1 MINQQQ
7 YSLEVVLLCITYKTR
22 FTINQS
28 AFDSTGCGEIWLRC
42 VQAEKVV
49 ERYGSL
55 PGVLHMIELEK
66 GRSGLGLS
74 LAGNRDRSRMSVFV
88 VGIDPN
94 GAAGRDGR
102 IIVGDELLEVRP
114 DVGADIFLTVV
125 TSRLKCFFDFFRNT
139 LVSHALERSS
149 FSRSFDS
156 LPLQINGQILYGRS
170 HQNASSIIKSAP
182 SKVKIIFIRWV

>member
-1 MINQQQ
+1 MW
-7 YSLEVVLLCITYKTR
+7 LL
-22 FTINQS
+22 
-28 AFDSTGCGEIWLRC
+28 C

-114 DVGADIFLTVV
+114 DAQMYIFYLTLLLDDDM
-125 TSRLKCFFDFFRNT
+125 SPINYP
-139 LVSHALERSS
+139 LEHSLFSS
-149 FSRSFDS
+149 LFNSPS
-156 LPLQINGQILYGRS
+156 LQINGQILYGRS

-182 SKVKIIFIRWV
+182 SKVKIIFIRWVKKE